1 MSSTE
6 GAEIAR
12 AAQRL
17 ASYALGMRGLLA
29 LAAATA
35 LLASPA
41 RLAAQDWYDPEP
53 LLSSVRPA
61 LHAELARSAGV
72 ARLADLPLYDLELDV
87 DPDRHAFS
95 LEETIWLTNR
105 EDAPLSEI
113 VLRIY
118 ANSVPG
124 TPPVTV
130 ESVSC
135 SGPSCTS
142 RAASPSALVIT
153 PEQPLAPGARVRIE
167 LRLRGRM
174 QHIDSSRT
182 NVMAQG
188 MESMA
193 SLGSGGGHGSDF
205 GLLSVGDGITSLA
218 NFYAVL
224 ARRRNGQWIEGEAST
239 IGDLGSDAMSH
250 VRAVIRTPRDV
261 RVVAT
266 GRAEPARIVRGRRIT
281 RVSAGMV
288 RDFSALASRSFDV
301 AERRVGDVTVR
312 SWFLSNERAA
322 GERVLDVAAE
332 SLAIFERRFG
342 DYPYVD
348 LDVVEAPLVGG
359 AGGVEFSALVTVA
372 SMFYRDGS
380 ASAAGGAA
388 GLLSLLGGG
397 GGQAQMQ
404 ERMREV
410 VVAHE
415 VAHQWWHG
423 LVGSDSRAHPYVDE
437 SLAQW
442 SALLYLEERYG
453 PARARED
460 GDMQV
465 KMGYQMMRLM
475 GHEDGAVDRPA
486 DAFGHPI
493 VYAGL
498 VYGKGPYMYQALRRA
513 VGDRAFFAALRRY
526 VDTYRFREAPS
537 RGLVDQL
544 ARGRH
549 RRRVRTIARR
559 WLEGT
564 HGDADIG
571 QLNLGPMQG
580 LLGGAAA
587 PGAAAPGA
595 LHAPSPA
602 DIEALR
608 RALESL

>member
-1 MSSTE
+1 M
-6 GAEIAR
+6 R
-12 AAQRL
+12 AP
-17 ASYALGMRGLLA
+17 LA
-29 LAAATA
+29 LAAACW
-35 LLASPA
+35 
-41 RLAAQDWYDPEP
+41 LAALGRPAEAQEWYDPEP
-53 LLSSVRPA
+53 LLASVRPS
-61 LHAELARSAGV
+61 LHGELARSAGV
-72 ARLADLPLYDLELDV
+72 ASLADLPLYELELDV
-87 DPDRHAFS
+87 DAERRTFALD
-95 LEETIWLTNR
+95 ETIWLTNR

-118 ANSVPG
+118 ANAVPG

-130 ESVSC
+130 ESVTCVGSRAC
-135 SGPSCTS
+135 RH

-153 PEQPLAPGARVRIE
+153 PAEPLAPGARVRIR
-167 LRLRGRM
+167 LRLRAQM
-174 QHIDSSRT
+174 QLIDSSRT
-182 NVMAQG
+182 NTLAQG
-188 MESMA
+188 MESLA

-205 GLLSVGDGITSLA
+205 GLLAVGDGIVSLA

-224 ARRRNGQWIEGEAST
+224 ARRENGRWIEGEASG

-250 VRAVIRTPRDV
+250 VRAVIRTAPDV

-266 GRAEPARIVRGRRIT
+266 GRAERARVVRGRRVT

-288 RDFSALASRSFDV
+288 RDFSALASRSFEV

-312 SWFLSNERAA
+312 SWFLANERGA

-332 SLAIFERRFG
+332 ALAVFERRFG
-342 DYPYVD
+342 AYPYVD

-359 AGGVEFSALVTVA
+359 AGGVEFSGLVTVA
-372 SMFYRDGS
+372 SMFYREAS
-380 ASAAGGAA
+380 AGAGSAAGLAA
-388 GLLSLLGGG
+388 LLGGG
-397 GGQAQMQ
+397 AGQAQMQ

-453 PARARED
+453 AARARED
-460 GDMQV
+460 ADMQV

-475 GHEDGAVDRPA
+475 GHADGAVDRPA

-498 VYGKGPYMYQALRRA
+498 VYGKGPYMYPALRRA
-513 VGDRAFFAALRRY
+513 VGDRMFFAALRRY
-526 VDTYRFREAPS
+526 VDTYRFRQAPS
-537 RGLVDQL
+537 RGFVDQL

-549 RRRVRTIARR
+549 RQRVRAIARR
-559 WLEGT
+559 WLEET
-564 HGDADIG
+564 HGDRDLG
-571 QLNLGPMQG
+571 QLDLGPLQG
-580 LLGGAAA
+580 LLGGGGLGASGP
-587 PGAAAPGA
+587 PGVLGGAGGSPAGAGGAGGAGA
-595 LHAPSPA
+595 LDPA
-602 DIEALR
+602 AVDALR
-608 RALESL
+608 RAIDGL